1 MFLSK
6 VENVVGVRGA
16 SGGALEQ
23 ILESS
28 SRSLV
33 GIAPL
38 ETEAGQLQES

>member
-6 VENVVGVRGA
+6 VESVVGMGGA
-16 SGGALEQ
+16 SGGDLEQ
-23 ILESS
+23 IHESS